1 LLSFIARAIRPGDV
15 FWDIGANV
23 GTISAFCAHPDRRLK
38 AVHCFEPNPT
48 ALRVLQS
55 LFVNNPSVRV
65 FPVAM
70 GDAETTIQI
79 NFHPTNTHLGS
90 IVHCPSVS
98 VPHEAQVKTGDGLV
112 ERADALPPDVIKI
125 DVEGFEPHVLA
136 GLAGQVKSR
145 SPVIFFEHLWLTE
158 EQVRNLIPDG
168 YVLRFIGDCGKIS
181 SGFSEKQLG
190 HDAVLIPPHRSDLL
204 EVSEV

>member
-1 LLSFIARAIRPGDV
+1 LDVPGVGTATLDFRDGAVYSLLNYTLGDPGGDRRLLSFIARAIRPGDV

-70 GDAETTIQI
+70 GDAETAVQI

-90 IVHCPSVS
+90 IVHCPIERCESVG
-98 VPHEAQVKTGDGLV
+98 T
-112 ERADALPPDVIKI
+112 
-125 DVEGFEPHVLA
+125 
-136 GLAGQVKSR
+136 
-145 SPVIFFEHLWLTE
+145 
-158 EQVRNLIPDG
+158 
-168 YVLRFIGDCGKIS
+168 
-181 SGFSEKQLG
+181 
-190 HDAVLIPPHRSDLL
+190 
-204 EVSEV
+204 